1 MRPRL
6 SVSVLSTIRVLH
18 VCAGVGV
25 LSDVSVAFFLIFY
38 AALRS
43 LDKDD
48 VLHTHNSLIQ
58 IQELLLTHSP
68 SSFKTSHYDDS
79 DVVSAPKTS
88 VRGSD
93 ATLIASL
100 EQLLNSHSNVVHDVL
115 AAGDPALY
123 KPLFTSA
130 KDP

>member
-1 MRPRL
+1 M
-6 SVSVLSTIRVLH
+6 LH
-18 VCAGVGV
+18 VCAGVGVGV
-25 LSDVSVAFFLIFY
+25 LSDVSVAFFLIFH

-58 IQELLLTHSP
+58 IQELILTHSP
-68 SSFKTSHYDDS
+68 SSFTPSHYDDS
-79 DVVSAPKTS
+79 DVISAPKTS

-100 EQLLNSHSNVVHDVL
+100 EQLLNSHSNVVHHVL